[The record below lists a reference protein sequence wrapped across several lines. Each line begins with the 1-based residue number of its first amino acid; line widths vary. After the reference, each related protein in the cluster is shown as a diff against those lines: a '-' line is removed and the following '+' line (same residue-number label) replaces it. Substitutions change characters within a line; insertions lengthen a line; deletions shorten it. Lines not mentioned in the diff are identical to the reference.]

1 MEQTGSLLNTRVEER
16 KKNLG
21 RKCKYYKIRINILQR
36 NYLIECRRN
45 DVLPKKILNLNS
57 KFNEF
62 SFHSNFCE
70 RKFQHSLNKF
80 KCSLL
85 NLQIKDISNYIN
97 FLKNRVF
104 TIRNELQKFFP
115 QGIIIDLLKHQIDL
129 NNRFLN
135 NDH

>member
-1 MEQTGSLLNTRVEER
+1 MFLSRIKTKFGTRAF
-16 KKNLG
+16 KKVRLWCNIN
-21 RKCKYYKIRINILQR
+21 YKMRITILQR
-36 NYLIECRRN
+36 NYLTEFRRN
-45 DVLPKKILNLNS
+45 DVSLRKIFNLNS

-85 NLQIKDISNYIN
+85 SLQIKDISNHIN

-104 TIRNELQKFFP
+104 TIRNELEKCLA
-115 QGIIIDLLKHQIDL
+115 QGIIIDLLEHHIVL
-129 NNRFLN
+129 NN
-135 NDH
+135 